1 MNSFYKNKSIT
12 DYFKLIILLIMF
24 LFGLVFKAS
33 TRDFIL
39 LVVLVLIEFAFKIGF
54 KYINSISYTISN
66 KFYKNLLKMLNIIN
80 LEFDFL
86 FVYLFFDSIFEFNIK
101 FFVGIIFCIL
111 LVSIF
116 IFSFFI
122 SLNLKYEVL
131 IFRMPNESDRESILE
146 IYLEGA
152 EALKNDGVDQWQ
164 GQYVPS
170 FKDIDEHLGID
181 LYVLE
186 YHRKIV
192 STVCLVEG
200 IDEDYESING
210 KWNTSIPYISIH
222 KVATSNKYKKQSFAK
237 KMMSYIEN
245 LAKRKRMDLRIDT
258 HKDNKKMRN
267 FIISCGYKYT
277 GEVVLQ
283 GELERLAYDK
293 KVVYV

>member
-1 MNSFYKNKSIT
+1 MNSFCKNKNLF
-12 DYFKLIILLIMF
+12 DYLKLIFLVIMF
-24 LFGLVFKAS
+24 IFGLIFKAS
-33 TRDFIL
+33 TGNYIL
-39 LVVLVLIEFAFKIGF
+39 LIVLLLIEYAFKIGF
-54 KYINSISYTISN
+54 NYINSISYTISN
-66 KFYKNLLKMLNIIN
+66 KFYKNILKMLNIIN
-80 LEFDFL
+80 FEFESL
-86 FVYLFFDSIFEFNIK
+86 FIYIFFDSIFEFNIK
-101 FFVGIIFCIL
+101 YLVGIIFSIL
-111 LVSIF
+111 VMSIIF
-116 IFSFFI
+116 FSFFV

-131 IFRMPNESDRESILE
+131 TFRMANELDRESILN

-152 EALKNDGVDQWQ
+152 NALKEDGVDQWQ

-170 FKDIDEHLGID
+170 FKDVDEHLGVD

-186 YHRKIV
+186 YHKRIV
-192 STVCLVEG
+192 STACLVEG
-200 IDEDYESING
+200 IDEDYENING

-222 KVATSNKYKKQSFAK
+222 KVATSNEYKKQSFGR

-245 LAKRKRMDLRIDT
+245 FAKRKRMDLRIDT

-293 KVVYV
+293 NVL

>member
-12 DYFKLIILLIMF
+12 DNFKLIILLIMF

-33 TRDFIL
+33 TRDFVL

-66 KFYKNLLKMLNIIN
+66 NFYKNILKMLNIIN
-80 LEFDFL
+80 FEFDFL
-86 FVYLFFDSIFEFNIK
+86 FVYLFFDSIIKFNIK
-101 FFVGIIFCIL
+101 YLVGIIFSIL
-111 LVSIF
+111 VMSIIF
-116 IFSFFI
+116 FSFFV

-131 IFRMPNESDRESILE
+131 TFRMANELDRESILN

-152 EALKNDGVDQWQ
+152 NALKEDGVDQWQ

-170 FKDIDEHLGID
+170 FKDVDEHLGVD

-186 YHRKIV
+186 YHKRIV
-192 STVCLVEG
+192 STACLVEG
-200 IDEDYESING
+200 IDEDYENING
-210 KWNTSIPYISIH
+210 KWNTSLPYISIH
-222 KVATSNKYKKQSFAK
+222 KVATSNEYKKQSFGR

-245 LAKRKRMDLRIDT
+245 FAKRKRMDLRIDT

-283 GELERLAYDK
+283 GELERLGYDK
-293 KVVYV
+293 KVL

>member
-1 MNSFYKNKSIT
+1 MNSFYKNKNIT
-12 DYFKLIILLIMF
+12 DYVKLILLVIMLSLGF
-24 LFGLVFKAS
+24 VFKAS
-33 TRDFIL
+33 TGDYIL
-39 LVVLVLIEFAFKIGF
+39 LIVLMLIEFAFKIGV
-54 KYINSISYTISN
+54 KYINSISYTISI
-66 KFYKNLLKMLNIIN
+66 KFYKNILKMLNIIN
-80 LEFDFL
+80 FEFNFL
-86 FVYLFFDSIFEFNIK
+86 FVYLFFDSIFKFNIK
-101 FFVGIIFCIL
+101 YLTGIIFGVLAISIIL
-111 LVSIF
+111 
-116 IFSFFI
+116 FSFFI

-131 IFRMPNESDRESILE
+131 TFRMANELDRESILE

-152 EALKNDGVDQWQ
+152 EALKTDGVDQWQ

-200 IDEDYESING
+200 IDEDYENIKG

-277 GEVVLQ
+277 GEVILQ

-293 KVVYV
+293 KVL

>member
-1 MNSFYKNKSIT
+1 MNSFYKNRSIT
-12 DYFKLIILLIMF
+12 DYVKLIILVIMF
-24 LFGLVFKAS
+24 LFGLSFKA
-33 TRDFIL
+33 TTGDYIL
-39 LVVLVLIEFAFKIGF
+39 LIVLVLVEFAFKIGF
-54 KYINSISYTISN
+54 NYINSISYTISN
-66 KFYKNLLKMLNIIN
+66 KFHKNILKMLNIIN

-86 FVYLFFDSIFEFNIK
+86 YGYMFFDSIFEFNIK

-111 LVSIF
+111 AVSII
-116 IFSFFI
+116 IFSFFV

-131 IFRMPNESDRESILE
+131 TFRMANESDRESILE
-146 IYLEGA
+146 IYLDGV
-152 EALKNDGVDQWQ
+152 EALKADGVDQWQ

-170 FKDIDEHLGID
+170 FIDIDEHLGID

-200 IDEDYESING
+200 IDEDYEKING
-210 KWNTSIPYISIH
+210 KWNTTIPYISIH

-258 HKDNKKMRN
+258 HKYNKKMRN
-267 FIISCGYKYT
+267 FILSCGYIYS

-283 GELERLAYDK
+283 GDLERLGYDK
-293 KVVYV
+293 KVI

>member
-12 DYFKLIILLIMF
+12 DYFKFIFLLIMF

-33 TRDFIL
+33 TGDYIL

-66 KFYKNLLKMLNIIN
+66 KFYKKILKMLNIIN
-80 LEFDFL
+80 FEFDFL
-86 FVYLFFDSIFEFNIK
+86 FVYLFFDSIIKFNIK
-101 FFVGIIFCIL
+101 YLVGIIFSIL
-111 LVSIF
+111 VMSIIF
-116 IFSFFI
+116 FSFFV

-131 IFRMPNESDRESILE
+131 TFRMANELDRESILN

-152 EALKNDGVDQWQ
+152 NALKEDGVDQWQ

-170 FKDIDEHLGID
+170 FKDVDEHLGVD

-186 YHRKIV
+186 YHKRIV
-192 STVCLVEG
+192 FTACLVEG
-200 IDEDYESING
+200 IDEDYENING
-210 KWNTSIPYISIH
+210 KWNTSLPYISIH
-222 KVATSNKYKKQSFAK
+222 KVATSNEYKKQSFGR

-245 LAKRKRMDLRIDT
+245 FAKRKKMDLRIDT

-267 FIISCGYKYT
+267 FILSCGYKYT
-277 GEVVLQ
+277 GELILN
-283 GELERLAYDK
+283 GELERLGYDK
-293 KVVYV
+293 KVV

>member
-1 MNSFYKNKSIT
+1 MNSFYKNKSII
-12 DYFKLIILLIMF
+12 DYFKFIFLLIMF

-33 TRDFIL
+33 TGDYIL
-39 LVVLVLIEFAFKIGF
+39 LVVLMLIEFAFKIGF

-66 KFYKNLLKMLNIIN
+66 KFYKKILKMLNIIN
-80 LEFDFL
+80 FEFNFL
-86 FVYLFFDSIFEFNIK
+86 FVYLFFDSIFKLNIK
-101 FFVGIIFCIL
+101 YLTGIVFGVLAISIIL
-111 LVSIF
+111 
-116 IFSFFI
+116 FSFFI

-131 IFRMPNESDRESILE
+131 TFRMANELDRESILE

-152 EALKNDGVDQWQ
+152 EALKADGVNQWQ
-164 GQYVPS
+164 GKYVPS

-186 YHRKIV
+186 YHKKVV
-192 STVCLVEG
+192 STACLVEG
-200 IDEDYESING
+200 IDEDYENIDG

-245 LAKRKRMDLRIDT
+245 FAKRKKMDLRIDT

-267 FIISCGYKYT
+267 FILSCGYKYT
-277 GEVVLQ
+277 GEVILQ

-293 KVVYV
+293 KIL

>member
-1 MNSFYKNKSIT
+1 MNSFCKNKNLS
-12 DYFKLIILLIMF
+12 DYLKLIFLVIMF
-24 LFGLVFKAS
+24 IFGLIFKAS
-33 TRDFIL
+33 TGNYIL
-39 LVVLVLIEFAFKIGF
+39 LIVLLLIEYAFKIGF
-54 KYINSISYTISN
+54 NYINSISYTISN
-66 KFYKNLLKMLNIIN
+66 KFYKKILKMLNIIN
-80 LEFDFL
+80 FEFDFL
-86 FVYLFFDSIFEFNIK
+86 FVYLFFDSIIKFNIK
-101 FFVGIIFCIL
+101 YLVGIIFSIL
-111 LVSIF
+111 VMSIIF
-116 IFSFFI
+116 FSFFV

-131 IFRMPNESDRESILE
+131 TFRMANELDRESILN

-152 EALKNDGVDQWQ
+152 NALKEDGVDQWQ

-170 FKDIDEHLGID
+170 FKDVDEHLGVD

-186 YHRKIV
+186 YHKRIV
-192 STVCLVEG
+192 STACLVEG
-200 IDEDYESING
+200 IDEDYENING

-222 KVATSNKYKKQSFAK
+222 KVATSNEYKKQSFGR

-245 LAKRKRMDLRIDT
+245 FAKRKRMDLRIDT

-293 KVVYV
+293 KVL

>member
-12 DYFKLIILLIMF
+12 DYVKLILLGIMF
-24 LFGLVFKAS
+24 LLSFVFKAS
-33 TRDFIL
+33 TGDYIL
-39 LVVLVLIEFAFKIGF
+39 LIVLILIEFAFKIGF
-54 KYINSISYTISN
+54 NYINSISYTISN
-66 KFYKNLLKMLNIIN
+66 KFYKNILKMLNIIN
-80 LEFDFL
+80 LEFESL
-86 FVYLFFDSIFEFNIK
+86 FIYIFFDSIFEFNIK
-101 FFVGIIFCIL
+101 YLVGIIFGIL
-111 LVSIF
+111 VMSIIF
-116 IFSFFI
+116 FSFFV

-131 IFRMPNESDRESILE
+131 TFRMANESDRESILE

-152 EALKNDGVDQWQ
+152 ESLKNDGVDQWQ

-186 YHRKIV
+186 YHKRVV
-192 STVCLVEG
+192 STACLVEG
-200 IDEDYESING
+200 IDEDYENIDG

-245 LAKRKRMDLRIDT
+245 FAKRKRMDLRIDT

-267 FIISCGYKYT
+267 FIVSCGYKYT
-277 GEVVLQ
+277 GEVILQ

-293 KVVYV
+293 KIL

>member
-1 MNSFYKNKSIT
+1 MNSFYKNKNIT
-12 DYFKLIILLIMF
+12 DYVKLILLGIMF
-24 LFGLVFKAS
+24 LLSFVFKAS
-33 TRDFIL
+33 TGDYIL
-39 LVVLVLIEFAFKIGF
+39 LFVLLLIEFAFKIGF

-66 KFYKNLLKMLNIIN
+66 KFYKNILKMLNIIN
-80 LEFDFL
+80 FEFNFL
-86 FVYLFFDSIFEFNIK
+86 FVYLFFDSIFKLNIK
-101 FFVGIIFCIL
+101 YLTGIVFGVLAISIIL
-111 LVSIF
+111 
-116 IFSFFI
+116 FSFFI

-131 IFRMPNESDRESILE
+131 TFRMANESDRESILE

-152 EALKNDGVDQWQ
+152 ESLKNDGVDQWQ

-186 YHRKIV
+186 YHKRVV
-192 STVCLVEG
+192 STACLVEG
-200 IDEDYESING
+200 IDEDYENIDG

-245 LAKRKRMDLRIDT
+245 FAKRKRMDLRIDT
-258 HKDNKKMRN
+258 HKGNKKMRN
-267 FIISCGYKYT
+267 FIMSCGYKYT

-293 KVVYV
+293 NVL

>member
-12 DYFKLIILLIMF
+12 DYFKFIFLSIMF

-33 TRDFIL
+33 TGDYIL

-66 KFYKNLLKMLNIIN
+66 KFYKKILKMLNIIN
-80 LEFDFL
+80 FEFDFL
-86 FVYLFFDSIFEFNIK
+86 FVYLFFDSIIKFNIK
-101 FFVGIIFCIL
+101 YLVGIIFSIL
-111 LVSIF
+111 VMSIIF
-116 IFSFFI
+116 FSFFV

-131 IFRMPNESDRESILE
+131 TFRMANESDRESILN

-152 EALKNDGVDQWQ
+152 NALKEDGVDQWQ

-170 FKDIDEHLGID
+170 FKDVDEHLGVD

-186 YHRKIV
+186 YHKRIV
-192 STVCLVEG
+192 STACLVEG
-200 IDEDYESING
+200 IDEDYENING
-210 KWNTSIPYISIH
+210 KWNTSLPYISIH
-222 KVATSNKYKKQSFAK
+222 KVATSNEYKKQSFGR

-245 LAKRKRMDLRIDT
+245 FAKRKRMDLRIDT

-267 FIISCGYKYT
+267 FILSCGYKYT
-277 GEVVLQ
+277 GELILN
-283 GELERLAYDK
+283 GELERLGYDK
-293 KVVYV
+293 KVV

>member
-12 DYFKLIILLIMF
+12 DNFKLIILGIMF
-24 LFGLVFKAS
+24 LLGFMFKAS
-33 TRDFIL
+33 IGDYIL
-39 LVVLVLIEFAFKIGF
+39 LIVLLLIEFAFKIGF

-66 KFYKNLLKMLNIIN
+66 KFYKNILNMLNIIN
-80 LEFDFL
+80 FEFEFL
-86 FVYLFFDSIFEFNIK
+86 FIYIFFDSIIKFNIK
-101 FFVGIIFCIL
+101 YLVGIIFSIL
-111 LVSIF
+111 VMSIIF
-116 IFSFFI
+116 FSFFV
-122 SLNLKYEVL
+122 SLNLKYEIL
-131 IFRMPNESDRESILE
+131 TFRMANELDRESILN

-152 EALKNDGVDQWQ
+152 NALKEDGVDQWQ

-170 FKDIDEHLGID
+170 FKDVDEHLGVN

-186 YHRKIV
+186 YHKRIV
-192 STVCLVEG
+192 STACLVEG
-200 IDEDYESING
+200 IDEDYENIKG

-222 KVATSNKYKKQSFAK
+222 KVATSNEYKKQSFGR
-237 KMMSYIEN
+237 KMMRYIEN

-293 KVVYV
+293 KVL

>member
-12 DYFKLIILLIMF
+12 DNFKLIILLIMF

-33 TRDFIL
+33 TRDFVL

-66 KFYKNLLKMLNIIN
+66 KFYKKILKMLNIIN
-80 LEFDFL
+80 FKFDFL
-86 FVYLFFDSIFEFNIK
+86 FVYLFFDSILGLNVKYFI
-101 FFVGIIFCIL
+101 GILFAIL
-111 LVSIF
+111 VISIF
-116 IFSFFI
+116 IFSFFV
-122 SLNLKYEVL
+122 SLNLKYEIL
-131 IFRMPNESDRESILE
+131 TFRMANELDRESILN

-152 EALKNDGVDQWQ
+152 NALKEDGVDQWQ

-170 FKDIDEHLGID
+170 FKDVDEHLGVD

-186 YHRKIV
+186 YHKRIV
-192 STVCLVEG
+192 STACLVEG
-200 IDEDYESING
+200 IDEDYENING

-222 KVATSNKYKKQSFAK
+222 KVATSNKYKKQSFGR
-237 KMMSYIEN
+237 KMMYYVEN
-245 LAKRKRMDLRIDT
+245 FAKRKRMDLRIDT

-267 FIISCGYKYT
+267 FIVSCGYKYT
-277 GEVVLQ
+277 GEVILQ

-293 KVVYV
+293 KVV

>member
-1 MNSFYKNKSIT
+1 MNSFYKNKSII
-12 DYFKLIILLIMF
+12 DYFKFIFLLIMF

-33 TRDFIL
+33 TGDYIL
-39 LVVLVLIEFAFKIGF
+39 LVVLMLIEFAFKIGV

-66 KFYKNLLKMLNIIN
+66 KFYKNILKMLNIIN
-80 LEFDFL
+80 FEFESL
-86 FVYLFFDSIFEFNIK
+86 FIYIFFDSIFEFNIRYL
-101 FFVGIIFCIL
+101 VGIIFSIL
-111 LVSIF
+111 VMSIIF
-116 IFSFFI
+116 FSFFV

-131 IFRMPNESDRESILE
+131 TFRMANESDIESILE

-152 EALKNDGVDQWQ
+152 EALKADGVDQWQ

-200 IDEDYESING
+200 IDEDYENING

-222 KVATSNKYKKQSFAK
+222 KVATSNKYKKQSFGR
-237 KMMSYIEN
+237 KMMRYVEN
-245 LAKRKRMDLRIDT
+245 FAKRKRVNLRIDT
-258 HKDNKKMRN
+258 HKDNKKMQN
-267 FIISCGYKYT
+267 FILSCGYKYT

-293 KVVYV
+293 KVL

>member
-1 MNSFYKNKSIT
+1 MNSFCKNKKQA
-12 DYFKLIILLIMF
+12 DYVKLIFLVIMF
-24 LFGLVFKAS
+24 LFGLIFKAS
-33 TRDFIL
+33 TGDYIL
-39 LVVLVLIEFAFKIGF
+39 LFVLLLIEYAFKIGLN
-54 KYINSISYTISN
+54 YINSISYTISN
-66 KFYKNLLKMLNIIN
+66 KFHKNILKMLNIIN

-86 FVYLFFDSIFEFNIK
+86 YGYMFFDSIFEFNIK

-131 IFRMPNESDRESILE
+131 KFRMANESDRESILE
-146 IYLEGA
+146 IYLDGV
-152 EALKNDGVDQWQ
+152 EALKADGVDQWQ
-164 GQYVPS
+164 GKYIPS

-186 YHRKIV
+186 YHRRIV

-200 IDEDYESING
+200 IDEDYENING
-210 KWNTSIPYISIH
+210 KWNTSLPYISIH
-222 KVATSNKYKKQSFAK
+222 KVATSNEYKKQSFAK
-237 KMMSYIEN
+237 KMMNYVEN
-245 LAKRKRMDLRIDT
+245 FAKRKKMDLRIDT

-267 FIISCGYKYT
+267 FILSCGYKYT

-293 KVVYV
+293 KVI

>member
-1 MNSFYKNKSIT
+1 MNSFYKNKNIT
-12 DYFKLIILLIMF
+12 DYVKLILLGIMF
-24 LFGLVFKAS
+24 LLSFVFKAS
-33 TRDFIL
+33 TGDYIL
-39 LVVLVLIEFAFKIGF
+39 LIVLILIEFAFKIGF

-66 KFYKNLLKMLNIIN
+66 KFYKNILNMLNIIN
-80 LEFDFL
+80 FEFEFL
-86 FVYLFFDSIFEFNIK
+86 FIYIFFDSIFEFNIK
-101 FFVGIIFCIL
+101 YLVGIIFGIL
-111 LVSIF
+111 VISI
-116 IFSFFI
+116 IFFSLFV

-131 IFRMPNESDRESILE
+131 TFRMANESDRESILE

-152 EALKNDGVDQWQ
+152 EALKTDGVDQWQ

-200 IDEDYESING
+200 IDEDYENIKG

-267 FIISCGYKYT
+267 FIMSCGYKYA
-277 GEVVLQ
+277 GEVILQ

-293 KVVYV
+293 VIVK

>member
-12 DYFKLIILLIMF
+12 DYVKLILLVIMF
-24 LFGLVFKAS
+24 LFGFVFKAS
-33 TRDFIL
+33 TRDFVL

-66 KFYKNLLKMLNIIN
+66 KFYKNILKMLNIIN
-80 LEFDFL
+80 FEFDFL
-86 FVYLFFDSIFEFNIK
+86 FVYLFFDSIIKFNIK
-101 FFVGIIFCIL
+101 YLVGIIFSIL
-111 LVSIF
+111 VMSIIF
-116 IFSFFI
+116 FSFFV
-122 SLNLKYEVL
+122 SLNLKYEIL
-131 IFRMPNESDRESILE
+131 TFRMANELDRESILN

-152 EALKNDGVDQWQ
+152 NALKEDGVDQWQ
-164 GQYVPS
+164 GHYVPS
-170 FKDIDEHLGID
+170 FKDVDEHLGVD

-186 YHRKIV
+186 YHKRIV
-192 STVCLVEG
+192 STACLVEG
-200 IDEDYESING
+200 IDEDYENIKG

-222 KVATSNKYKKQSFAK
+222 KVATSNKYKKQSFSK

-245 LAKRKRMDLRIDT
+245 FAKRKRMDLRIDT

-283 GELERLAYDK
+283 GELERLGYDK
-293 KVVYV
+293 KVV

>member
-12 DYFKLIILLIMF
+12 DNFKLIILLIMF
-24 LFGLVFKAS
+24 LFGLSFKAS
-33 TRDFIL
+33 TGDYIL
-39 LVVLVLIEFAFKIGF
+39 LIVLMLIEFAFKIGV
-54 KYINSISYTISN
+54 KYINSISYTISI
-66 KFYKNLLKMLNIIN
+66 KFYKNILKMLNIIN
-80 LEFDFL
+80 FEFNFL
-86 FVYLFFDSIFEFNIK
+86 FVYLFFDSIFKFNIK
-101 FFVGIIFCIL
+101 YLTGIIFGVLAISIIL
-111 LVSIF
+111 
-116 IFSFFI
+116 FSFFI

-131 IFRMPNESDRESILE
+131 TFRMANESDRESILE

-152 EALKNDGVDQWQ
+152 EALKTDGVDQWQ

-200 IDEDYESING
+200 IDEDYENING

-222 KVATSNKYKKQSFAK
+222 KVATSNEYKKQSFGR

-245 LAKRKRMDLRIDT
+245 FAKRKRMDLRIDT

-283 GELERLAYDK
+283 GELERLGYDK
-293 KVVYV
+293 KVV

>member
-12 DYFKLIILLIMF
+12 DYFKFIFLLIMF

-33 TRDFIL
+33 TGDYIL

-54 KYINSISYTISN
+54 KYINSISYTISD
-66 KFYKNLLKMLNIIN
+66 KFYKKILKMLNIIN
-80 LEFDFL
+80 FEFDFL
-86 FVYLFFDSIFEFNIK
+86 FVYLFFDSIFKLNIK
-101 FFVGIIFCIL
+101 YLTGIVFGVLAISIIL
-111 LVSIF
+111 
-116 IFSFFI
+116 FSFFI
-122 SLNLKYEVL
+122 SLNLKYEIL
-131 IFRMPNESDRESILE
+131 TFRMANESDRESILN

-152 EALKNDGVDQWQ
+152 NALKEDGVDQWQ
-164 GQYVPS
+164 GNYVPS
-170 FKDIDEHLGID
+170 FKDVDEHLGVD

-186 YHRKIV
+186 YHKRIV
-192 STVCLVEG
+192 STACLVEG
-200 IDEDYESING
+200 IDEDYENING

-267 FIISCGYKYT
+267 FILSCGYKYT
-277 GEVVLQ
+277 GEVILQ

-293 KVVYV
+293 NVL

>member
-1 MNSFYKNKSIT
+1 MNLFCKNKNLS
-12 DYFKLIILLIMF
+12 DYVKLIILVIMF
-24 LFGLVFKAS
+24 IFGLIFKAS
-33 TRDFIL
+33 IGNYTL
-39 LVVLVLIEFAFKIGF
+39 LTVLLLIEYAFKIGF
-54 KYINSISYTISN
+54 NYINSISYTISN
-66 KFYKNLLKMLNIIN
+66 NFYKNILKILNILN
-80 LEFDFL
+80 FEFESL
-86 FVYLFFDSIFEFNIK
+86 FIYIFFDSIFEFNIK
-101 FFVGIIFCIL
+101 YLVGIIFGIL
-111 LVSIF
+111 VMSIIF
-116 IFSFFI
+116 FSFFV

-131 IFRMPNESDRESILE
+131 TFRMANESDRESILN

-152 EALKNDGVDQWQ
+152 NALKEDGVDQWQ

-170 FKDIDEHLGID
+170 FKDIDEHLAID

-200 IDEDYESING
+200 IDEDYENIKG

-293 KVVYV
+293 VIVK

>member
-1 MNSFYKNKSIT
+1 MNSFCKNKNLF
-12 DYFKLIILLIMF
+12 DYLKLIFLVIMF
-24 LFGLVFKAS
+24 IFGLIFKAS
-33 TRDFIL
+33 TGNYIL
-39 LVVLVLIEFAFKIGF
+39 LIVLLLIEYAFKIGF
-54 KYINSISYTISN
+54 NYINSISYTISN
-66 KFYKNLLKMLNIIN
+66 KFYKNILKMLNIIN
-80 LEFDFL
+80 FEFESL
-86 FVYLFFDSIFEFNIK
+86 FIYIFFDSIFEFNIK
-101 FFVGIIFCIL
+101 YLVGIIFSIL
-111 LVSIF
+111 VMSIIF
-116 IFSFFI
+116 FSFFV

-131 IFRMPNESDRESILE
+131 TFRMANELDRESILN

-152 EALKNDGVDQWQ
+152 NALKEDGVDQWQ

-170 FKDIDEHLGID
+170 FKDVDEHLGVD

-186 YHRKIV
+186 YHKRIV
-192 STVCLVEG
+192 STACLVEG
-200 IDEDYESING
+200 IDEDYENING

-222 KVATSNKYKKQSFAK
+222 KVATSNEYKKQSFGR

-245 LAKRKRMDLRIDT
+245 FAKRKRMDLRIDT

-293 KVVYV
+293 KVV

>member
-12 DYFKLIILLIMF
+12 DYVKLIILVIMLLLSF
-24 LFGLVFKAS
+24 VFKAS
-33 TRDFIL
+33 IGNYIL
-39 LVVLVLIEFAFKIGF
+39 LIVLMLIEFAFKIGV

-66 KFYKNLLKMLNIIN
+66 KFYKNILKMLNIIN
-80 LEFDFL
+80 FEFESL
-86 FVYLFFDSIFEFNIK
+86 FIYIFFDSIFEFNIK
-101 FFVGIIFCIL
+101 YLVGIIFSIL
-111 LVSIF
+111 VMSIIF
-116 IFSFFI
+116 FSFFV

-131 IFRMPNESDRESILE
+131 TFRMANESDIESILE

-152 EALKNDGVDQWQ
+152 EALKADGVDQWQ

-186 YHRKIV
+186 YHKRIV
-192 STVCLVEG
+192 STACLVEG
-200 IDEDYESING
+200 IDEDYENIDG

-245 LAKRKRMDLRIDT
+245 FAKRKRMDLRIDT

-267 FIISCGYKYT
+267 FIMSCGYKYT
-277 GEVVLQ
+277 GEVILQ
-283 GELERLAYDK
+283 GDLERLAYDK
-293 KVVYV
+293 KVL

>member
-12 DYFKLIILLIMF
+12 DNFKLIILLIMF

-33 TRDFIL
+33 TRDFVL

-66 KFYKNLLKMLNIIN
+66 KFYKKILKMLNIIN
-80 LEFDFL
+80 FEFDFL
-86 FVYLFFDSIFEFNIK
+86 FVYLFFDSIIKFNIK
-101 FFVGIIFCIL
+101 YLVGIIFSIL
-111 LVSIF
+111 VMSIIF
-116 IFSFFI
+116 FSFFV

-131 IFRMPNESDRESILE
+131 TFRMANELDRESILN

-152 EALKNDGVDQWQ
+152 NALKEDGVDQWQ

-170 FKDIDEHLGID
+170 FKDVDEHLGVD

-186 YHRKIV
+186 YHKRIV
-192 STVCLVEG
+192 STACLVEG
-200 IDEDYESING
+200 IDEDYENING
-210 KWNTSIPYISIH
+210 KWNTSIPYVSIH
-222 KVATSNKYKKQSFAK
+222 KVGTSNEYKKQSFGR

-245 LAKRKRMDLRIDT
+245 LAKRKRMNLRIDT

-277 GEVVLQ
+277 GEVILQ
-283 GELERLAYDK
+283 GELERLGYDK
-293 KVVYV
+293 KVV

>member
-66 KFYKNLLKMLNIIN
+66 KFYKKILKMLNIIN
-80 LEFDFL
+80 FEFDFL
-86 FVYLFFDSIFEFNIK
+86 FVYLFFDSIIKFNIK
-101 FFVGIIFCIL
+101 YLVGIIFGIL
-111 LVSIF
+111 VMSIIF
-116 IFSFFI
+116 FSFFV
-122 SLNLKYEVL
+122 SLNLKYEIL
-131 IFRMPNESDRESILE
+131 TFRIANELDRESILN
-146 IYLEGA
+146 IYLKGA
-152 EALKNDGVDQWQ
+152 NALKEDGVDQWQ

-170 FKDIDEHLGID
+170 FKDVDEHLGID

-186 YHRKIV
+186 YHKRVV
-192 STVCLVEG
+192 STACLVEG
-200 IDEDYESING
+200 IDEDYENIDG

-245 LAKRKRMDLRIDT
+245 FAKRKRMDLRIDT

-267 FIISCGYKYT
+267 FIISCGYKYA

-293 KVVYV
+293 NVL

>member
-12 DYFKLIILLIMF
+12 DNFKLIILLIMF

-33 TRDFIL
+33 TRDFVL

-66 KFYKNLLKMLNIIN
+66 KFYKKILKMLNIIN
-80 LEFDFL
+80 FEFDFL
-86 FVYLFFDSIFEFNIK
+86 FVYLFFDSILGLNVKYFI
-101 FFVGIIFCIL
+101 GILFAIL
-111 LVSIF
+111 VISIF
-116 IFSFFI
+116 IFSFFV
-122 SLNLKYEVL
+122 SLNLKYEIL
-131 IFRMPNESDRESILE
+131 TFRMANELDRESILN

-152 EALKNDGVDQWQ
+152 NALKEDGVDQWQ
-164 GQYVPS
+164 GHYVPS
-170 FKDIDEHLGID
+170 FKDVDEHLGVD

-186 YHRKIV
+186 YHKRIV
-192 STVCLVEG
+192 STACLVEG
-200 IDEDYESING
+200 IDEDYENING
-210 KWNTSIPYISIH
+210 KWNTSLPYISIH
-222 KVATSNKYKKQSFAK
+222 KVATSNEYKKQSFGR

-277 GEVVLQ
+277 GEVILQ
-283 GELERLAYDK
+283 GELERLGYDK
-293 KVVYV
+293 KVV

>member
-12 DYFKLIILLIMF
+12 DYVKLTILVIMF
-24 LFGLVFKAS
+24 LLGFVFKAS
-33 TRDFIL
+33 TGNYIL
-39 LVVLVLIEFAFKIGF
+39 LIVLMLIEFAFKIGV

-66 KFYKNLLKMLNIIN
+66 KFYKNILKMLNIIN

-86 FVYLFFDSIFEFNIK
+86 YGYMFFDSIFEFNIK

-111 LVSIF
+111 VISIIF
-116 IFSFFI
+116 FSFFV

-131 IFRMPNESDRESILE
+131 TFRMANESDRESILE
-146 IYLEGA
+146 IYIEGA
-152 EALKNDGVDQWQ
+152 EALKTDGVDQWQ

-200 IDEDYESING
+200 IDEDYENIKG

-245 LAKRKRMDLRIDT
+245 LAKRKRVNLRIDT

-267 FIISCGYKYT
+267 FIMSCGYKYA
-277 GEVVLQ
+277 GEVILQ

-293 KVVYV
+293 KVL